1 MQKTMSLYNE
11 RIQKGREIGI
21 GEGIEKV
28 KERYTLDAFD
38 NGFTLEQTCLFIHKN
53 PEKVKQILKDNNRTL
68 RRHAENLS
76 FVNYLFKP
84 KVIDNEAFSTFRVF
98 FARLFIR
105 RSPNTLPKKFTTTYR
120 SRTRKYGNVCRTTR
134 QNW

>member
-1 MQKTMSLYNE
+1 MSLYNE

-68 RRHAENLS
+68 
-76 FVNYLFKP
+76 
-84 KVIDNEAFSTFRVF
+84 
-98 FARLFIR
+98 
-105 RSPNTLPKKFTTTYR
+105 
-120 SRTRKYGNVCRTTR
+120 
-134 QNW
+134 